1 MKRLYASRW
10 AKPLAMLVMVALL
23 FAGLTAGVRLLQER
37 ASDNRLF
44 AVLINDQQLI
54 LDGATL
60 TRFNADLSRLS
71 TQQRRHADVYIQ
83 QWLDRWLDD
92 SFALAHQALPAYL
105 DWYYSMPGSY
115 SRLYYALS
123 GDLDEYLE
131 QRMGSQLLDQSGL
144 EARLAGLESELD
156 AELAKVLNEQADV
169 VRRQLLGI
177 YARQQP
183 EVPVSQRLAFDL
195 SLNVDAA
202 LDAGFSPSA
211 ADRQRWQLSSQAS
224 MVAGT
229 GAFVLLARRA
239 LVPRLMALSSVQGAR
254 RILAGFAVRL
264 APRMALAITA
274 GGSAAA
280 VTAPTGPGALVAG
293 GVAFATAAGTI
304 VITDFALLKA
314 EEMLLRDEK
323 QQQITDELLASQV
336 ALREQLRAQLEAA
349 GSSSQAFIEHSLARS
364 YDQAGAEGRFH
375 ILGQQPRDSAG
386 SR

>member
-1 MKRLYASRW
+1 MKTHLARPGYKL
-10 AKPLAMLVMVALL
+10 LAMLLLVALL
-23 FAGLTAGVRLLQER
+23 FAGMTIGVRLLQER
-37 ASDNRLF
+37 AGDNQLF
-44 AVLINDQQLI
+44 AVLVNDQQLI

-60 TRFNADLSRLS
+60 TQFNADLARLS
-71 TQQRRHADVYIQ
+71 AQQRRQADVTIQ

-115 SRLYYALS
+115 SRLYHALS
-123 GDLDEYLE
+123 GDLEEHLE
-131 QRMGSQLLDQSGL
+131 RRLSRFLLQQSGL
-144 EARLAGLESELD
+144 EARLVTLESELNS
-156 AELAKVLNEQADV
+156 ELTRVLGEQAGV
-169 VRRQLLGI
+169 VRQQLLGI
-177 YARQQP
+177 YAQQ
-183 EVPVSQRLAFDL
+183 QRETSADQPAIDF

-202 LDAGFSPSA
+202 LERGFSPSA
-211 ADRQRWQLSSQAS
+211 TDQQRWQISSQAS

-254 RILAGFAVRL
+254 RLLAGFAVRL
-264 APRMALAITA
+264 APRMVLAITA

-304 VITDFALLKA
+304 VVTDFALLKA
-314 EEMLLRDEK
+314 EELLLRDEK
-323 QQQITDELLASQV
+323 QQQIGDELLASQI
-336 ALREQLRAQLEAA
+336 ALREQLRVQLAKA
-349 GSSSQAFIEHSLARS
+349 GSVSQAFIQHSLARG
-364 YDQAGAEGRFH
+364 YDQSGVAGRFH
-375 ILGQQPRDSAG
+375 ILGRRTADDAQ

>member
-1 MKRLYASRW
+1 MKTASTRRW
-10 AKPLAMLVMVALL
+10 QKPLVMLLLVALL

-37 ASDNRLF
+37 ASDNQLF

-60 TRFNADLSRLS
+60 TRFNTDLAQLS

-92 SFALAHQALPAYL
+92 SFALAHQALPGYL

-131 QRMGSQLLDQSGL
+131 QRLGTHLLEQSGL
-144 EARLAGLESELD
+144 EARLAALESELN
-156 AELAKVLNEQADV
+156 AELTRVLGEQGEV

-177 YARQQP
+177 YARQQSEMP
-183 EVPVSQRLAFDL
+183 DNQRQAIDFSLDL
-195 SLNVDAA
+195 DAA

-211 ADRQRWQLSSQAS
+211 ADRQRWQISSQAS
-224 MVAGT
+224 VVAGT
-229 GAFVLLARRA
+229 GAFVLVARRA
-239 LVPRLMALSSVQGAR
+239 LVPRLMRLSSMQGAR
-254 RILAGFAVRL
+254 RILAGFAARL

-293 GVAFATAAGTI
+293 GVAFVTAAGTI
-304 VITDFALLKA
+304 VITDFALLKG
-314 EEMLLRDEK
+314 EEMLLRDDK
-323 QQQITDELLASQV
+323 HQQISDELLASQV
-336 ALREQLRAQLEAA
+336 ALREQLRTQLEEA
-349 GSSSQAFIEHSLARS
+349 GSLSQAFLQHSLAQS
-364 YDQAGAEGRFH
+364 YDQAGVAERFH
-375 ILGQQPRDSAG
+375 ILGNPSTHPAG
-386 SR
+386 HR

>member
-1 MKRLYASRW
+1 MKRFYASRW
-10 AKPLAMLVMVALL
+10 AKPLAMLLMVALL
-23 FAGLTAGVRLLQER
+23 FAGLTAGVRLVQER

-44 AVLINDQQLI
+44 AVLVNDQQLI

-60 TRFNADLSRLS
+60 SRFNADLVRLS
-71 TQQRRHADVYIQ
+71 AQQRGFADVYIQ
-83 QWLDRWLDD
+83 QWLDRWLDE
-92 SFALAHQALPAYL
+92 SFALAHQALPGYL
-105 DWYYSMPGSY
+105 DWYYSMGGSY

-123 GDLDEYLE
+123 GDLDDYLE
-131 QRMGSQLLDQSGL
+131 QRLGSHLLEQSGL
-144 EARLAGLESELD
+144 AVRLASLESELE
-156 AELAKVLNEQADV
+156 AELTKVMGQQADV

-177 YARQQP
+177 YARKQP
-183 EVPVSQRLAFDL
+183 DMPAHQTPATELR
-195 SLNVDAA
+195 LNVDAA
-202 LDAGFSPSA
+202 LDAGFRPSA
-211 ADRQRWQLSSQAS
+211 ADRQRWQISSQAS

-336 ALREQLRAQLEAA
+336 ALREQLRVQMEAA
-349 GSSSQAFIEHSLARS
+349 AIGSQAFLERSLARS
-364 YDQAGAEGRFH
+364 YDNAGVEPRFH
-375 ILGQQPRDSAG
+375 ILGRPAADSLE
-386 SR
+386 SQ